1 MNLYRDI
8 LDELEDE
15 RQRLYHIDRDAEEL
29 RGLEYAVCL
38 IKNVKSNYD
47 KIQAQKHRQ
56 RNRALKSANIHQRRR
71 VEGERGSNYEV

>member
-1 MNLYRDI
+1 MNLYRHI

-15 RQRLYHIDRDAEEL
+15 RQRLYEIDRQAKEL

-47 KIQAQKHRQ
+47 KVQAQRHRE
-56 RNRALKSANIHQRRR
+56 RRTALQSENLHQRGRQ
-71 VEGERGSNYEV
+71 

>member
-1 MNLYRDI
+1 MNLYRYI

-15 RQRLYHIDRDAEEL
+15 RQRLYDTDRQAKEL

-47 KIQAQKHRQ
+47 KVQAQRHRE
-56 RNRALKSANIHQRRR
+56 RRRALQSENLHQRGR
-71 VEGERGSNYEV
+71 E

>member
-1 MNLYRDI
+1 MSLYRHI

-15 RQRLYHIDRDAEEL
+15 RQRLYEIDRQAKEL

-47 KIQAQKHRQ
+47 KVQAQRHRE
-56 RNRALKSANIHQRRR
+56 RRRALQSENLHQRGRQ
-71 VEGERGSNYEV
+71 